1 MDTLAGEGVEE
12 GGAIRK
18 EAQEVD
24 VEEVTPP
31 ATPTIPVVG
40 NGPRTTTIIPVVGN
54 GPQARED
61 TEEGGA
67 LREQA

>member
-40 NGPRTTTIIPVVGN
+40 NGPRTLTIKCIE
-54 GPQARED
+54 RIKI
-61 TEEGGA
+61 
-67 LREQA
+67 